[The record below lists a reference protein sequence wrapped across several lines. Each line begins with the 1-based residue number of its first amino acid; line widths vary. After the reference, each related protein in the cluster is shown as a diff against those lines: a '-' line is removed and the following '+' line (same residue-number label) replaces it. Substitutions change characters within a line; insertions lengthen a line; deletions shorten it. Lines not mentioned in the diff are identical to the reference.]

1 MATTPGSWS
10 YTVPQINP
18 SNYGQPLNASHWTY
32 QNTPSSLV
40 PGVAPNIIPGG
51 TVAYSDPWGRSAG
64 FSPSISGPLFN
75 MSNPTTWTNSA
86 LVTPVANYLSNW
98 YYPQQQL
105 QQNAYQWAQEYDEA
119 MRRYNMEYDMTNAAN
134 QWRMGLEGRQQEMS
148 EWEAQ
153 QAANQWAQQFEW
165 TQTTD
170 EWSRQ
175 LAQAQLDY
183 ERQQALA
190 QTARIQALTPAE
202 VAQTQAQAA
211 YQQAQAANIPLEYAL
226 KARETTLAEQ
236 EQQAMAAYRL
246 QQLAQQYQLALLE
259 QQTALQAAN
268 TAAFGRAQRPNVR
281 YMRNWG

>member
-1 MATTPGSWS
+1 MATPGSWS
-10 YTVPQINP
+10 YTVPQTNM
-18 SNYGQPLNASHWTY
+18 SYGQPIGASNWTY

-40 PGVAPNIIPGG
+40 PGTPPNIVPAG
-51 TVAYSDPWGRSAG
+51 TVAYTDPWASSAG
-64 FSPSISGPLFN
+64 YSPSITGPLFN
-75 MSNPTTWTNSA
+75 MSNPTTWTNTTLA
-86 LVTPVANYLSNW
+86 APVANYLSNW
-98 YYPQQQL
+98 YYPQQQM

-119 MRRYNMEYDMTNAAN
+119 MRRYNAEYDLTNAMN

-153 QAANQWAQQFEW
+153 QAQQQWAQQFGW

-170 EWSRQ
+170 QWSRE

-190 QTARIQALTPAE
+190 QTARIQAMTPAE

-211 YQQAQAANIPLEYAL
+211 YQQAQAANVPLQYAL
-226 KARETTLAEQ
+226 QERETTLAEQ
-236 EQQAMAAYRL
+236 EQRALEAYRL
-246 QQLAQQYQLALLE
+246 QQLAQQYQMALLE

-268 TAAFGRAQRPNVR
+268 TAAFGRAQRPNAR